1 MSLVRKIREVAAN
14 AAIEAT
20 AREAGRI
27 LWILEESEK
36 EIRHE
41 LSRKLLVES
50 ERHAIETKLAIFLG
64 LCRQIKM
71 RIASNVRKCERCP
84 RPVVGQRLCQECL
97 RSDRKDNG
105 DDREA
110 EHAAL

>member
-1 MSLVRKIREVAAN
+1 MSLERKLRNAATA

-36 EIRHE
+36 EI
-41 LSRKLLVES
+41 LQAIDQKLLIET
-50 ERHAIETKLAIFLG
+50 ERHALQTKLAIFRG
-64 LCRQIKM
+64 LVRQVKM

-105 DDREA
+105 DDRHES
-110 EHAAL
+110 AATV